1 MIQLNIVFSFS
12 RKSWEQDKFAWDEK
26 KDELDKKRLKTED
39 NKSLIEEYSEI
50 SKLIFETLKMR
61 QEMKV
66 KTNMSE
72 DEIAAPNK

>member
-1 MIQLNIVFSFS
+1 LFSVS
-12 RKSWEQDKFAWDEK
+12 AGKVESKTNLHGMKK